1 MTLNNVA
8 TPFAGAIVPAVKL
21 CPDNDISLTGQID
34 VQALT
39 AATMASLTGS
49 LIFGPQ
55 KFFPCTAQKTDN
67 SYITVNVF
75 ASGTN
80 LLLLGYPIAGLKA
93 VDISAVRVTRVF

>member
-1 MTLNNVA
+1 M
-8 TPFAGAIVPAVKL
+8 PAVTL
-21 CPDNDISLTGQID
+21 RADNDLSCIGQID
-34 VQALT
+34 VQALS
-39 AATMASLTGS
+39 ATTMVTLTGS
-49 LIFGPQ
+49 MSFGPQ